1 MKKVRLNQFD
11 LQAIIETFES
21 IFEPGDHLWL
31 FGSRV
36 DVTRKGGDIDL
47 FIESTLSS
55 EDLYKKKIDFLVALI
70 KKIGDQKID
79 IVTYHFGAPTLP
91 IDEEAR
97 KTGIRL
103 K

>member
-1 MKKVRLNQFD
+1 MKNIRLSPLE
-11 LQAIIETFES
+11 LQAIIETFEA
-21 IFEPGDHLWL
+21 IFASKDHLWL

-36 DVTRKGGDIDL
+36 DDTRKGGDIDL

-55 EDLYKKKIDFLVALI
+55 EDLYEKKLDFLVSL
-70 KKIGDQKID
+70 KSKIGEQKID
-79 IVTYHFGAPTLP
+79 IVTYRFGAPSLQ
-91 IDEEAR
+91 IYEDAR